1 MMIIKNKLIHH
12 ICIQIIIQSKY
23 YKCIYITHMYSMNDF
38 SKCKE
43 IVFKIRL
50 NENEYNTLIN
60 EKNKRKGNVY

>member
-1 MMIIKNKLIHH
+1 
-12 ICIQIIIQSKY
+12 
-23 YKCIYITHMYSMNDF
+23 MYSMNDF

>member
-1 MMIIKNKLIHH
+1 MNNI
-12 ICIQIIIQSKY
+12 S
-23 YKCIYITHMYSMNDF
+23 IYTYSMNDF